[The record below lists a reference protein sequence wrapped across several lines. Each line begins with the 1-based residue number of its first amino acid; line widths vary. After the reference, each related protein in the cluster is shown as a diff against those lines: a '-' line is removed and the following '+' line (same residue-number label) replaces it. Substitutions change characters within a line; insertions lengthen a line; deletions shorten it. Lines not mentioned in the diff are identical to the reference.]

1 MTIRT
6 YLQIIAGKGYN
17 VAEAFKVSM
26 CKSES
31 AAQKQDRKATS
42 LTHHYEFYKFQ
53 LFSLRLGTINLYTK
67 YIGMWEFK

>member
-42 LTHHYEFYKFQ
+42 LTHH
-53 LFSLRLGTINLYTK
+53 
-67 YIGMWEFK
+67 